1 MEYTREVMSLIFEL
15 GGTVLPLLF
24 VLAMGLAAL
33 LAWQRLRRPVLSKLA
48 DGFPGGKHL
57 IPEAEEEVVKARFAD
72 FQEIAYCQV
81 KTKSITAQLEMAR
94 KTLVKIKKMR
104 DSRTF
109 ADDEDLQH
117 IYDQILAWG
126 AKGVG
131 AIFEESRSNP
141 RPGQDLA
148 NPEDQDREG

>member
-1 MEYTREVMSLIFEL
+1 MSLIFEV

-24 VLAMGLAAL
+24 ALAAGFVVL
-33 LAWQRLRRPVLSKLA
+33 LAWQRFRRPVLSKLA

-72 FQEIAYCQV
+72 LQEIAYCQV

-117 IYDQILAWG
+117 IYDRILNWG

-131 AIFEESRSNP
+131 AIFEESRSNLGP
-141 RPGQDLA
+141 RQDLA
-148 NPEDQDREG
+148 NPYPRMREG

>member
-1 MEYTREVMSLIFEL
+1 MSLVFEL
-15 GGTVLPLLF
+15 GDTVLPLLF
-24 VLAMGLAAL
+24 ALAVGLAVL
-33 LAWQRLRRPVLSKLA
+33 LAWQRLRRPVLTKLA

-72 FQEIAYCQV
+72 FQEIAYCQG
-81 KTKSITAQLEMAR
+81 KTKSITAQLEMGR

-117 IYDQILAWG
+117 IYDRILDWG
-126 AKGVG
+126 ANGVG
-131 AIFEESRSNP
+131 AIFEESRSNL

-148 NPEDQDREG
+148 NPYPRMREVG